1 MQTLITQAEFARMR
15 GFSRPYVS
23 KLISKGKI
31 KAHGERRMID
41 PVEASRD
48 LASTVERID
57 HLKAALEDEPELP
70 AIDPA
75 ESDEPIAKI
84 ASLTE
89 LKARTEDERHQ
100 LLRIERMEKEGKL
113 LPRELVAEEQETAAR
128 MVRRTFDSL
137 VSRAED
143 LYAAGREGGV
153 KGLRSTLKSLV
164 RDLQQ
169 SLAEDLT
176 HAADEVEAARAA
188 AEAEDVAA

>member
-1 MQTLITQAEFARMR
+1 MQTLITQAEYARMR

-31 KAHGERRMID
+31 KAHGERKLID
-41 PVEASRD
+41 PVEAGRD
-48 LASTVERID
+48 LASAIERID
-57 HLKAALEDEPELP
+57 HLRAALEDEPELP
-70 AIDPA
+70 AIEP
-75 ESDEPIAKI
+75 ETDEPVARM

-100 LLRIERMEKEGKL
+100 LLRIERLEKEGKL

-128 MVRRTFDSL
+128 MVRRTFDGL

-153 KGLRSTLKSLV
+153 KALRARLKALV
-164 RDLQQ
+164 REMQDA
-169 SLAEDLT
+169 LAEDLT
-176 HAADEVEAARAA
+176 HAADEVEAARAED
-188 AEAEDVAA
+188 EAEDVAA